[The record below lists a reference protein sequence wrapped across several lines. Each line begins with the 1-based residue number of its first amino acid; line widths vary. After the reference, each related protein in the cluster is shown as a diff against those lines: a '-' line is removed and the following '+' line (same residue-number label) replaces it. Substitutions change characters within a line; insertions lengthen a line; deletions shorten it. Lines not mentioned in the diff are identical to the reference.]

1 MPTVRIGAKTDY
13 ALRAALE
20 LAASDSRRP
29 VKAETIAT
37 AQEIPP
43 RFLEKILN
51 DLRRAGLV
59 ESRRG
64 VEGGHLLALPADQ
77 IHVADVIRAIDGPL
91 ANVAGRRPHE
101 LSYAGSA
108 ANLPDVLVAARS
120 ALRDVLDTTTL
131 ADVVQGRLPD
141 AVAARANDPESWA
154 KRG

>member
-1 MPTVRIGAKTDY
+1 MRIGAKTDY

-20 LAASDSRRP
+20 LAAADGEKP

-37 AQEIPP
+37 AQQIPP

-51 DLRRAGLV
+51 DLRRAGIV

-64 VEGGHLLALPADQ
+64 VEGGHLLAAPADE

-91 ANVAGRRPHE
+91 ANVSGRRPHE
-101 LSYAGSA
+101 LSYDGA
-108 ANLPDVLVAARS
+108 AEHLPDLLVAARA
-120 ALRDVLDTTTL
+120 ALRDVLDRTTL
-131 ADVVQGRLPD
+131 ADVVSGELPD
-141 AVAARANDPESWA
+141 HVTALSGDPAAWS